1 MNNYSS
7 TACGAHPVYTAVI
20 DQSRKDTPLT
30 ESQQTMQDQMLQA
43 AATGDTP
50 TVARL
55 IAACPVIMAGRDA
68 QNLSALHLAAA
79 HGHPDTIRKLL
90 ELGMDLLER
99 NNAGIDGSG
108 PMHYAAENG
117 QTDTVSALLEM
128 GAYADDKDDMGITPL
143 DLACAN
149 AHTATAE
156 RLLQEQLNVNYSD
169 EFGVQAIN
177 FAARNQAPVLIEAL
191 LQAGANPNV
200 VADRDLTPIHQAAL
214 HGHDQTIRAL
224 VTGGADPNGLKVKV
238 ACCRGQ
244 QEITHLSPISLAI
257 AGDHLNA
264 VYALTQAGADLTKP
278 ARFKSAI
285 RKRLKRTIHNSTER
299 HQADRQARRNAPA
312 LADFGGIRAV
322 LHSDCVVDDEAVTD
336 PTTFDRMNNFGLID
350 EQEFR
355 NCFGQF
361 HHQHPLFS
369 HAMSP
374 LCFSV
379 LTSRCDFIG
388 ILMKSGQ
395 YRSGQVDRL
404 RELAESYGLFQSMA
418 AIDYYCDFLPP
429 KKLQVLCGRTI
440 RGIIAKNSNNT
451 QLNSRIS
458 KLALPPL
465 LLDFIKDQ
473 CS

>member
-1 MNNYSS
+1 M
-7 TACGAHPVYTAVI
+7 VI
-20 DQSRKDTPLT
+20 DQSLKGPPLT
-30 ESQQTMQDQMLQA
+30 GSQRTMQDQMLHA

-68 QNLSALHLAAA
+68 QDLSALHLAAA

-90 ELGMDLLER
+90 ELGMDLLES
-99 NNAGIDGSG
+99 NNAGIDRRG
-108 PMHYAAENG
+108 PMHCAAENG
-117 QTDTVSALLEM
+117 QTDTVSTLLEM
-128 GAYADDKDDMGITPL
+128 GAYADAKDDMGITPL

-156 RLLQEQLNVNYSD
+156 RLLQERLNVNWSD

-177 FAARNQAPVLIEAL
+177 LAARNQAPVLIEAL

-200 VADRDLTPIHQAAL
+200 VADRDLTPVHQAAM
-214 HGHDQTIRAL
+214 HGHDQTIKAL

-238 ACCRGQ
+238 ACCRGR

-264 VYALTQAGADLTKP
+264 VCALTQAGADLTKP

-285 RKRLKRTIHNSTER
+285 RQRLKLTIRNSTER
-299 HQADRQARRNAPA
+299 HPADRQARRNAPA
-312 LADFGGIRAV
+312 LADFGGLRTV
-322 LHSDCVVDDEAVTD
+322 LHSAGVVDDETVAD
-336 PTTFDRMNNFGLID
+336 HTTFDRLNNPGLID
-350 EQEFR
+350 EQQFR

-361 HHQHPLFS
+361 HYQHPLFS

-379 LTSRCDFIG
+379 LTSRCDIIG

-395 YRSGQVDRL
+395 YRSGQVNRL
-404 RELAESYGLFQSMA
+404 RELAKSYGLFQSMA
-418 AIDYYCDFLPP
+418 AIDYYYDFLPP

-458 KLALPPL
+458 KLALPPP

-473 CS
+473 CT

>member
-1 MNNYSS
+1 MNNYRVNFALPLPMPEPPFQRRRDRDS
-7 TACGAHPVYTAVI
+7 
-20 DQSRKDTPLT
+20 LT
-30 ESQQTMQDQMLQA
+30 EVEQTMLDRMLQA
-43 AATGDTP
+43 ASSGDTP

-55 IAACPVIMAGRDA
+55 ISACPAIMESRDDDGR
-68 QNLSALHLAAA
+68 SALHVAAGS
-79 HGHPDTIRKLL
+79 GHTDTIKKLI
-90 ELGMDLLER
+90 ELGMAVQDSH
-99 NNAGIDGSG
+99 NGGIDKRG
-108 PMHYAAENG
+108 PLHYAAENG
-117 QTDTVSALLEM
+117 QTDTVSTLLEM
-128 GAYADDKDDMGITPL
+128 GAYANGKDDMGIGPL

-149 AHTATAE
+149 GHTATAL
-156 RLLQEQLNVNYSD
+156 RLLQERLDVNRSD

-177 FAARNQAPVLIEAL
+177 FAARNQAPELIEAL
-191 LQAGANPNV
+191 LEVGADPNV

-224 VTGGADPNGLKVKV
+224 VTGGADPNGMNVKV
-238 ACCRGQ
+238 VCCRGRQ
-244 QEITHLSPISLAI
+244 AITHLPPISLAI

-264 VYALTQAGADLTKP
+264 VFALTQAGADLTMP

-285 RKRLKRTIHNSTER
+285 RKRLRLTIRDSTER

-322 LHSDCVVDDEAVTD
+322 LHSACLVDDEAAAD
-336 PTTFDRMNNFGLID
+336 HTTFERMTNLGLID
-350 EQEFR
+350 EQQFR

-361 HHQHPLFS
+361 HHQHPLFA

-379 LTSRCDFIG
+379 LTSRCDIIG

-395 YRSGQVDRL
+395 YRRGQVDRL
-404 RELAESYGLFQSMA
+404 RELAKSYDLFQSMA
-418 AIDYYCDFLPP
+418 AIDYYCGFLPP

-451 QLNSRIS
+451 QVNSRIS

-473 CS
+473 C